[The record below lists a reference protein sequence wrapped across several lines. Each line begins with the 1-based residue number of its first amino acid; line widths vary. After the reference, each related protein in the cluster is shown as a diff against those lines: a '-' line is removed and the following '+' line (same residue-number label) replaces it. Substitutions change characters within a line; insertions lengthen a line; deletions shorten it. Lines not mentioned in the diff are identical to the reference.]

1 MLHAALAQA
10 VFDGAWRR
18 ALLQRMSPEHKFS
31 TAARL
36 SGEVLGGVADESL
49 SLAGAGEVLADAL
62 RILASKHIRVRDADG
77 VIPHAATPAASQ
89 WRSSMALLLHG
100 AKPHLCCK
108 QCLLS

>member
-89 WRSSMALLLHG
+89 
-100 AKPHLCCK
+100 
-108 QCLLS
+108 